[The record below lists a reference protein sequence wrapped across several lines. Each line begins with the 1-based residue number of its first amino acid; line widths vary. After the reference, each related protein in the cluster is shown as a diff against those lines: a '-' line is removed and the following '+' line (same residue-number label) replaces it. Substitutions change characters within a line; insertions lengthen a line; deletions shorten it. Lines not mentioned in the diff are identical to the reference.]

1 MSMGSS
7 VTADNKR
14 LLYPSLGAVLP
25 EDSFLRPEFQAR
37 DLDELMA
44 PLLIWDDL
52 MPKQTVDA
60 TTFTYQIET
69 TGAGTGV
76 RGNAATDVRK
86 EYAPLRADASEF
98 SYVSVSPLEMAVGV
112 LQARGVAFK
121 LTEAARHDHERLK
134 IDPLAR
140 TRRRVAYWL
149 AEQINAE
156 MVTTMTNDFSTSSG
170 MASSI
175 STDSGM
181 ADVMSHIT
189 TNFGTESTVG
199 HLAGILDSTY
209 YWDEADANPVRD
221 ILDLQTVFEDQDG
234 YNYNM
239 TDVYMRYRDLHLL
252 STFCTE
258 VGADWVRDPLGGF
271 QASNVAG
278 ITFHGVKNTAG
289 FPTTAGDGYIM
300 ALDRNNPMGQTYQN
314 FSNEFPTTNNMS
326 FHSYMDDAN
335 HDFHYQ
341 MFYTRGTV
349 VVEPLAM
356 AVLQVRD

>member
-1 MSMGSS
+1 MAVSDDRYDPYGTLS
-7 VTADNKR
+7 
-14 LLYPSLGAVLP
+14 GVLP
-25 EDSFLRPEFQAR
+25 KESFLRPEFQAR
-37 DLDELMA
+37 DLDELMDS
-44 PLLIWDDL
+44 LLIFDDL
-52 MPKQTVDA
+52 IPKQTVDA
-60 TTFTYQIET
+60 TTFQYQIET

-76 RGNAATDVRK
+76 RGSAGTDVKK
-86 EYAPLRADASEF
+86 EYAPLRADGSEF

-140 TRRRVAYWL
+140 TRKRVAYWL

-156 MVTTMTNDFSTSSG
+156 MVTSLTQDFSTTNVDDTG
-170 MASSI
+170 MS
-175 STDSGM
+175 
-181 ADVMSHIT
+181 DVMSQITSDIGYGGSSSENHI
-189 TNFGTESTVG
+189 F
-199 HLAGILDSTY
+199 GILDPTY
-209 YWDEADANPVRD
+209 DWDQPDANPIRT

-278 ITFHGVKNTAG
+278 ITFHGLKNVAG
-289 FPTTAGDGYIM
+289 FPTTVGDGYIM
-300 ALDRNNPMGQTYQN
+300 ALDRNNPVGQTYQS
-314 FSNEFPTTNNMS
+314 FSKEFPTTNNMS
-326 FHSYMDDAN
+326 FHSYMDDAT
-335 HDFHYQ
+335 HDYHYQ

-349 VVEPLAM
+349 VVEPKAM
-356 AVLQVRD
+356 AILQVRT

>member
-1 MSMGSS
+1 MTEKRTTYSS
-7 VTADNKR
+7 LAAT
-14 LLYPSLGAVLP
+14 LP
-25 EDSFLRPEFQAR
+25 EESFLRPEFQAR

-44 PLLIWDDL
+44 PLLIWDDF

-76 RGNAATDVRK
+76 RGSAADDVRK

-98 SYVSVSPLEMAVGV
+98 AYVSVSPLEMAVGA

-149 AEQINAE
+149 AELINAD
-156 MVTTMTNDFSTSSG
+156 MVSTLTNNFSTTLTSNTG
-170 MASSI
+170 MEDII
-175 STDSGM
+175 SHCDGSDGT
-181 ADVMSHIT
+181 
-189 TNFGTESTVG
+189 FGTEDTVG
-199 HLAGILDSTY
+199 HLCGKLDSTY
-209 YWDEADANPVRD
+209 YWDEPDANPIRD

-234 YNYNM
+234 YNYNL
-239 TDVYMRYRDLHLL
+239 TDCYMRYRDLHLL
-252 STFCTE
+252 STFATE
-258 VGADWVRDPLGGF
+258 VGADWVRDPMGGF
-271 QASNVAG
+271 TVSNIAG

-289 FPTTAGDGYIM
+289 FLTTAGDGYIM
-300 ALDRNNPMGQTYQN
+300 ALDRNNPVGQTYQN
-314 FSNEFPTTNNMS
+314 FSNEFPTSNNMS
-326 FHSYMDDAN
+326 FHSYMDDAT
-335 HDFHYQ
+335 HDYHYQ

-349 VVEPLAM
+349 VVEPLSM
-356 AVLQVRD
+356 AVLKIRD

>member
-1 MSMGSS
+1 MA
-7 VTADNKR
+7 TFKR
-14 LLYPSLGAVLP
+14 DAYNNSLAGTLP
-25 EDSFLRPEFQAR
+25 KDSFLRPEYQAR
-37 DLDELMA
+37 DLDELLDS
-44 PLLIWDDL
+44 LLIFDDIL
-52 MPKQTVDA
+52 PKQTVDA
-60 TTFTYQIET
+60 TTFSYQIET
-69 TGAGTGV
+69 TDGTSGTRGSAGT
-76 RGNAATDVRK
+76 DVKK
-86 EYAPLRADASEF
+86 EYAPLRADGSEF

-121 LTEAARHDHERLK
+121 MTEAARGDHERLK

-149 AEQINAE
+149 AEQINSE
-156 MVTTMTNDFSTSSG
+156 MVTTLTNDFSVTNSDDNG
-170 MASSI
+170 MEDIMSH
-175 STDSGM
+175 STD
-181 ADVMSHIT
+181 
-189 TNFGTESTVG
+189 FGTESTVG
-199 HLAGILDSTY
+199 HLAGTLSDTY
-209 YWDEADANPVRD
+209 HWDQPDANPIRD

-258 VGADWVRDPLGGF
+258 IGADWVRDPLGGF

-278 ITFHGVKNTAG
+278 ITFHGLKNVSG

-300 ALDRNNPMGQTYQN
+300 ALDRNNPAGQTYQS
-314 FSNEFPTTNNMS
+314 FSKEFPQANNMS
-326 FHSYMDDAN
+326 FHSYMDDAT

-349 VVEPLAM
+349 IVEPLAL
-356 AVLQVRD
+356 AVLKVRD

>member
-1 MSMGSS
+1 MTEKRTTYSS
-7 VTADNKR
+7 LAAT
-14 LLYPSLGAVLP
+14 LP
-25 EDSFLRPEFQAR
+25 EESFLRPEFQAR

-44 PLLIWDDL
+44 PLLIWDDFI
-52 MPKQTVDA
+52 PKQTVDA
-60 TTFTYQIET
+60 NTFTYQIET

-76 RGNAATDVRK
+76 RGSSATDVRK

-98 SYVSVSPLEMAVGV
+98 AYVSVSPLEMAVGA

-149 AEQINAE
+149 AEQINAD
-156 MVTTMTNDFSTSSG
+156 MVSTMTNDFTVTVSTPD
-170 MASSI
+170 
-175 STDSGM
+175 TGM

-189 TNFGTESTVG
+189 SSIGLEDTTGSIAGT
-199 HLAGILDSTY
+199 LDSTY
-209 YWDEADANPVRD
+209 YWDEPDANPIRD

-234 YNYNM
+234 YNYNL
-239 TDVYMRYRDLHLL
+239 TDCYMRYRDLHLL
-252 STFCTE
+252 STFVTE

-289 FPTTAGDGYIM
+289 FLTTVGDGYLM
-300 ALDRNNPMGQTYQN
+300 GLDRNNPAGSTYQN

-326 FHSYMDDAN
+326 FHSYMDDAT

-341 MFYTRGTV
+341 MFYTRGSV
-349 VVEPLAM
+349 VVEPLSM
-356 AVLQVRD
+356 AVLQIRD

>member
-1 MSMGSS
+1 MAEKRVTYSS
-7 VTADNKR
+7 LAAT
-14 LLYPSLGAVLP
+14 LP
-25 EDSFLRPEFQAR
+25 EESFLRPEFQAR

-44 PLLIWDDL
+44 PLLIFDE
-52 MPKQTVDA
+52 MIPKQTVDA
-60 TTFTYQIET
+60 NTFTYQIET

-76 RGNAATDVRK
+76 RGSAADDVRK

-156 MVTTMTNDFSTSSG
+156 MVTTLTNDFSVTNTDDTG
-170 MASSI
+170 MEDI
-175 STDSGM
+175 
-181 ADVMSHIT
+181 MSHSSD
-189 TNFGTESTVG
+189 FGTETTVG
-199 HLAGILDSTY
+199 HLAGSLDSTY

-234 YNYNM
+234 YNYNL
-239 TDVYMRYRDLHLL
+239 TDCYLRYRDLHLL
-252 STFCTE
+252 STFITE
-258 VGADWVRDPLGGF
+258 VGADWVRDPTGGF
-271 QASNVAG
+271 QASNIAG

-289 FPTTAGDGYIM
+289 FPTTAGDGYLL
-300 ALDRNNPMGQTYQN
+300 ALDRNNPVGQTYQN

-326 FHSYMDDAN
+326 FHSYMDDAT

-349 VVEPLAM
+349 VVEPLSM
-356 AVLQVRD
+356 AVLKIRD

>member
-1 MSMGSS
+1 MAEKRVTYSS
-7 VTADNKR
+7 LAAT
-14 LLYPSLGAVLP
+14 LP
-25 EDSFLRPEFQAR
+25 EESFLRPEFQAR

-44 PLLIWDDL
+44 PLLIFDE
-52 MPKQTVDA
+52 MIPKQTVDA
-60 TTFTYQIET
+60 NTFTYQIET

-76 RGNAATDVRK
+76 RGSAADDVRK

-149 AEQINAE
+149 AEQINAD
-156 MVTTMTNDFSTSSG
+156 MVTTLTNDFSITNTDDTG
-170 MASSI
+170 MEDI
-175 STDSGM
+175 
-181 ADVMSHIT
+181 MSHSSD
-189 TNFGTESTVG
+189 FGTETTVG
-199 HLAGILDSTY
+199 HLAGSLDSTY

-234 YNYNM
+234 YNYNL
-239 TDVYMRYRDLHLL
+239 TDCYLRYRDLHLL
-252 STFCTE
+252 STFITE
-258 VGADWVRDPLGGF
+258 VGADWVRDPTGGF
-271 QASNVAG
+271 QASNIAG

-289 FPTTAGDGYIM
+289 FPTTAGDGYLL
-300 ALDRNNPMGQTYQN
+300 ALDRNNPVGQTYQN

-326 FHSYMDDAN
+326 FHSYMDDAT

-349 VVEPLAM
+349 VVEPLSM
-356 AVLQVRD
+356 AVLKIRD